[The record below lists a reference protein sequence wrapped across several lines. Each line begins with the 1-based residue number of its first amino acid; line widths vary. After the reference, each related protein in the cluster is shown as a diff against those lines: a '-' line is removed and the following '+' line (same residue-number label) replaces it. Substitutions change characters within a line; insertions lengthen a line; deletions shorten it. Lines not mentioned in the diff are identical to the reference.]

1 MGYIT
6 YTTSNHGDNM
16 ANKKLTKKQ
25 KQQMLL
31 DAIMIAEGAS
41 EPTSDM
47 SYIQAWQHLVDT
59 GEVWK
64 LQGWFGRAAAR
75 MISEGTIDPAP
86 IADEPQD
93 NGDNQ

>member
-1 MGYIT
+1 
-6 YTTSNHGDNM
+6 M

-25 KQQMLL
+25 QKAMLI

-41 EPTSDM
+41 EPTPDM

-64 LQGWFGRAAAR
+64 LQGWFGRAASR
-75 MISEGTIDPAP
+75 MIAQGSINPAP
-86 IADEPQD
+86 IVDETQD
-93 NGDNQ
+93 SEDEQ